1 MADLKTTQGRAILDA
16 ESADMGAAE
25 VVTSLLVL
33 SDLDT
38 LLAENAKLRGEVD
51 RLRGEVASLALLVN
65 PQAARDAAATARENR
80 AARAILAVWEDD
92 DLVGAARSAMAMV
105 ELYKAMWRR
114 DMGYTQL
121 ARQAM
126 AAGLA
131 ECERLRGALR
141 GMLAAF
147 DGARHDRAGGAVSA
161 RTLRDWARS
170 RLEVELLAAI
180 TPRPLDEWHEDDGP
194 VLWWRFP
201 IEEPPYVGWETDDDF
216 PDYVTHWTKIPIPEE
231 P

>member
-1 MADLKTTQGRAILDA
+1 MADLKTTQEERA
-16 ESADMGAAE
+16 EWRAE

-131 ECERLRGALR
+131 ECERLRGALTGPSSSCHSSSGR
-141 GMLAAF
+141 GVM
-147 DGARHDRAGGAVSA
+147 
-161 RTLRDWARS
+161 
-170 RLEVELLAAI
+170 RL
-180 TPRPLDEWHEDDGP
+180 
-194 VLWWRFP
+194 
-201 IEEPPYVGWETDDDF
+201 
-216 PDYVTHWTKIPIPEE
+216 PEE

>member
-1 MADLKTTQGRAILDA
+1 MADLKTTQEERAEWRAILDA

-141 GMLAAF
+141 AVIDDYDCDGVGTGGLECRHCIARAAL
-147 DGARHDRAGGAVSA
+147 G
-161 RTLRDWARS
+161 
-170 RLEVELLAAI
+170 
-180 TPRPLDEWHEDDGP
+180 
-194 VLWWRFP
+194 
-201 IEEPPYVGWETDDDF
+201 EP
-216 PDYVTHWTKIPIPEE
+216 
-231 P
+231 

>member
-1 MADLKTTQGRAILDA
+1 MADLKTTQEERAEWRAILDA

-38 LLAENAKLRGEVD
+38 LLAANAKLRGEVD

-131 ECERLRGALR
+131 ECERLRGEVAEQRVLLR
-141 GMLAAF
+141 WFLAG
-147 DGARHDRAGGAVSA
+147 DDH
-161 RTLRDWARS
+161 T
-170 RLEVELLAAI
+170 
-180 TPRPLDEWHEDDGP
+180 HEDDCGARGSHDLDVCRAACLDDCEGP
-194 VLWWRFP
+194 HCACGATEMRDRARAALG
-201 IEEPPYVGWETDDDF
+201 EP
-216 PDYVTHWTKIPIPEE
+216 
-231 P
+231 

>member
-1 MADLKTTQGRAILDA
+1 MADLKTTAEERAGLRAI
-16 ESADMGAAE
+16 SADWFADRPDAQGARLLDDLDTLLAEREILRSTMGGLIACN
-25 VVTSLLVL
+25 
-33 SDLDT
+33 DT
-38 LLAENAKLRGEVD
+38 LLAENAK
-51 RLRGEVASLALLVN
+51 LRGEVASLALLVN

-141 GMLAAF
+141 AVIDDYDCDGVGTGGLECRHCIARAAL
-147 DGARHDRAGGAVSA
+147 G
-161 RTLRDWARS
+161 
-170 RLEVELLAAI
+170 
-180 TPRPLDEWHEDDGP
+180 
-194 VLWWRFP
+194 
-201 IEEPPYVGWETDDDF
+201 EP
-216 PDYVTHWTKIPIPEE
+216 
-231 P
+231 